1 MAESANTSSA
11 QNLLTAR
18 NAILIATAI
27 LVLSLVW
34 MCLKMLRPNDSDGI
48 AQDTYG
54 TRGDGYRALLETLEE
69 LKVPV
74 TRNLGPPSAAA
85 KAKTLVLLG
94 PEPRL
99 VQYEPKY
106 LTSLKTWIENGG
118 RNVRVP
124 QSETEYKRDNE
135 EEMPGERDILKLLEI
150 DHVVT
155 LTEKPAASGAQTQSY
170 GSPRRSGRSIP
181 RQAWEEW
188 NY

>member
-48 AQDTYG
+48 AQDSYG
-54 TRGDGYRALLETLEE
+54 TRGDGYRALFETLEE

-74 TRNLGPPSAAA
+74 SRSLGPPSAESGT
-85 KAKTLVLLG
+85 KTLVLLG
-94 PEPRL
+94 PERRL

-118 RNVRVP
+118 RLVLAP
-124 QSETEYKRDNE
+124 QRETEFTRHDE
-135 EEMPGERDILKLLEI
+135 EDMPGERDILKLLGV
-150 DHVVT
+150 DDVVT
-155 LTEKPAASGAQTQSY
+155 LTEKPAAPGVQSQTY
-170 GSPRRSGRSIP
+170 GSSRNSRRSIP
-181 RQAWEEW
+181 
-188 NY
+188 